1 MAVSYLSRNDLAH
14 TDESDVDFSLGTGA
28 EEGSLKKNQIPWKI
42 VKKMSSQ
49 GYLRGQAS
57 DNLMVV
63 NASGDMGSYSEQ
75 SNVEQASTPEVVKAG
90 VSTDTMASKVQ
101 VARMMGYEGDACPE
115 CGAFT
120 LVRNG
125 TCLKCDSCGATTGCS

>member
-14 TDESDVDFSLGTGA
+14 TDESDVDFALGTGA

-63 NASGDMGSYSEQ
+63 NATGDMGSYSEQ
-75 SNVEQASTPEVVKAG
+75 SNVEQASTPEAVKAG
-90 VSTDTMASKVQ
+90 VSTDTMVSTVQ
-101 VARMMGYEGDACPE
+101 VARKKADEGAECPE
-115 CGAFT
+115 SGSGS
-120 LVRNG
+120 LDRISG
-125 TCLKCDSCGATTGCS
+125 

>member
-1 MAVSYLSRNDLAH
+1 
-14 TDESDVDFSLGTGA
+14 
-28 EEGSLKKNQIPWKI
+28 
-42 VKKMSSQ
+42 MSSQ

-75 SNVEQASTPEVVKAG
+75 SNVEQATTPEAVKTG
-90 VSTDTMASKVQ
+90 VSTDTIASKVQ